1 MKHEKSRHEE
11 IHLGTHGED
20 YGSWM
25 SNPVFYMIGGLLAL
39 SVVLAVLSFTVF
51 RLPWLGAV
59 FSVAAAAF
67 LALLCWCGW
76 IRKQYAFGGGGMM
89 ERTHQCLLAH
99 LGFDGKGTLLD
110 VGCGSGALSIR
121 AALTWPEAQVTG
133 IDYWGVAYGYGQ
145 PMCEK
150 NAASEGVATRCRFQ
164 HGDAHQLDFPD
175 DTFDA
180 VVSNYVYHNITGAD
194 KQALLRETLRVLK
207 PGGVFALNDDMK
219 PPSRWK
225 SRLSPWRSLLRLRY
239 FSRRPKRLSHLS
251 MLPRSFLGTAPCG
264 GSWRSGARDGC
275 GPCTG
280 PSWTRPPARWRAI
293 CSPWSARTR
302 WPAASWTTTR

>member
-110 VGCGSGALSIR
+110 VGCGSGALAEFLKRFRIR
-121 AALTWPEAQVTG
+121 Q
-133 IDYWGVAYGYGQ
+133 
-145 PMCEK
+145 K

-219 PPSRWK
+219 PRMYGDMEAFAQDLREAGFQEVRLVDTATEVFGSQRRAAMMMLGESR
-225 SRLSPWRSLLRLRY
+225 
-239 FSRRPKRLSHLS
+239 
-251 MLPRSFLGTAPCG
+251 MLVGRK
-264 GSWRSGARDGC
+264 
-275 GPCTG
+275 
-280 PSWTRPPARWRAI
+280 
-293 CSPWSARTR
+293 
-302 WPAASWTTTR
+302 

>member
-1 MKHEKSRHEE
+1 MRTSEIEQSG
-11 IHLGTHGED
+11 IHLGTHGEK
-20 YGSWM
+20 YGNWM
-25 SNPVFYMIGGLLAL
+25 SAPVFYMVGGLLAL
-39 SVVLAVLSFTVF
+39 AVALAVLSFTLF
-51 RLPWLGAV
+51 RITVLGV
-59 FSVAAAAF
+59 IFTAAAAVL
-67 LALLCWCGW
+67 LALLFWIAW
-76 IRKQYAFGGGGMM
+76 IRRQYAFGGGGMM
-89 ERTHQCLLAH
+89 EGVHQAVLSH
-99 LGFDGKGTLLD
+99 LDYDGKGKLLD

-219 PPSRWK
+219 PRMYGDMEAFAQDLREAGFQEVRLVDTATEVFGSQRRAAMMMLGESR
-225 SRLSPWRSLLRLRY
+225 
-239 FSRRPKRLSHLS
+239 
-251 MLPRSFLGTAPCG
+251 MLVGRK
-264 GSWRSGARDGC
+264 
-275 GPCTG
+275 
-280 PSWTRPPARWRAI
+280 
-293 CSPWSARTR
+293 
-302 WPAASWTTTR
+302 